1 MTVMKKIITLLALTL
16 TIMNSNAQQNTA
28 TQTTDP
34 KTNTPMLVGKSVKNE
49 IRQAP
54 FSEWFTPNHDHYKPD
69 PKTIEALKKHTDGI
83 TITIFMGT
91 WCEDSQHQVPAFYK
105 VLEQLGFDEKNVTLI
120 ITDRTKTTPDH
131 LEKDKNITNVPTF
144 IFYKNGKEIHRI
156 VESPVANLESDMLK
170 IISNQPYKHTYE
182 N

>member
-1 MTVMKKIITLLALTL
+1 MALAF

-34 KTNTPMLVGKSVKNE
+34 KTNTPMLVGQSAKNE
-49 IRQAP
+49 ILQAP
-54 FSEWFTPNHDHYKPD
+54 YSAWFTPNHDNYTPNA
-69 PKTIEALKKHTDGI
+69 KTIEELKKYLDGV

-105 VLEQLGFDEKNVTLI
+105 ILEQLKFDEKNSTLI

-156 VESPVANLESDMLK
+156 VESPVVSLESDMLK

-182 N
+182 D